1 MFCHDSSSLLVVFEK
16 KQHDRINTREETM
29 GETRG
34 RREQV
39 IACTMIEEA
48 HAAAGEKMA
57 SICQWGGLSGNISDA
72 FAGVPCLTPLC
83 STLLPIGFPPSC
95 CLRSHY
101 PPSRLRPRQ
110 KGRRAGI
117 MRLSHSRRRTAERS
131 CLMRDT
137 REMKASMGTS
147 ASLFEQET
155 GWS

>member
-1 MFCHDSSSLLVVFEK
+1 MVGIPCLLSSRK

-83 STLLPIGFPPSC
+83 RTLLPIGFPPSC
-95 CLRSHY
+95 CLRSPY
-101 PPSRLRPRQ
+101 PPSRFGKTRKAVEQ
-110 KGRRAGI
+110 
-117 MRLSHSRRRTAERS
+117 ES
-131 CLMRDT
+131 CL
-137 REMKASMGTS
+137 AAFQAQNG
-147 ASLFEQET
+147 
-155 GWS
+155 

>member
-1 MFCHDSSSLLVVFEK
+1 MFCHDRYSLLVVFEK

-48 HAAAGEKMA
+48 AAAAGEKMA

-83 STLLPIGFPPSC
+83 RTLPHIGFPPSC
-95 CLRSHY
+95 CLRSPY
-101 PPSRLRPRQ
+101 PPSRFG
-110 KGRRAGI
+110 KTRRAV
-117 MRLSHSRRRTAERS
+117 EQES
-131 CLMRDT
+131 CL
-137 REMKASMGTS
+137 AAFQAQNG
-147 ASLFEQET
+147 
-155 GWS
+155 